1 MDIRKNELKKAATSP
16 IIIGLL
22 VLFIVFNSIMVFQN
36 SYFKNDLKVLNDIVD
51 KFGYKI
57 DDEMVAK
64 FKNYYDTQLGKL
76 NEITNKKTSKKYE
89 SVSEFY
95 EEQNYYIEDTY
106 NKEEIE
112 FIKELG
118 IVEAYFYTMGEIDEI
133 YSEIDFMRIA
143 ESEIKK
149 YGLRG
154 NAADTV
160 RKQYESFSKRYERL
174 IRNKEH
180 KNLFFLGKAYGMHSL
195 LFKDLFRKILFEIII
210 LVVLITSYLV
220 NYEFE
225 NNTQT
230 ISYSTKR
237 GRNLVKDKLYASI
250 ATNILV
256 TTVILITGLGLYF
269 IIFDYS
275 RLWNVPIS
283 SYFNTDKSF
292 IYMSWWNMSFVQYLF
307 SGIGLIYAITLLFTG
322 IAFIIARAI
331 KNNYIA
337 FFVFAITFG
346 LTLLTSIAPTN
357 SNTIFIK
364 GFTPFWLIMNPFIWF
379 MESGAFTAF
388 KYYELFTVGIWAILL
403 LILGALSI
411 KRFKRQDI

>member
-1 MDIRKNELKKAATSP
+1 MDIRKNELKKAVTSP

-36 SYFKNDLKVLNDIVD
+36 SYFKDDLKVLNKIVD
-51 KFGYKI
+51 KLGYKI

-89 SVSEFY
+89 IASEFY

-133 YSEIDFMRIA
+133 YSEIDFMEIA

-160 RKQYESFSKRYERL
+160 RKQYESFSKRYEQL
-174 IRNKEH
+174 IENREH

-195 LFKDLFRKILFEIII
+195 LFKDLFKTILFEIII
-210 LVVLITSYLV
+210 LIVLIIAYLV

-230 ISYSTKR
+230 ISYSTKK

-292 IYMSWWNMSFVQYLF
+292 IYMSWWNMTFVQYLF

-322 IAFIIARAI
+322 IAFIIAMAI
-331 KNNYIA
+331 KNNYIV
-337 FFVFAITFG
+337 FFVFVIIFG
-346 LTLLTSIAPTN
+346 LALLTSIAPTN
-357 SNTIFIK
+357 SNAIFIK

-379 MESGAFTAF
+379 MESGAFTTF